1 MTARKSGSKSQ
12 RIVINKTNEVDLPLI
27 ARIEA
32 RTYGEE
38 SRWSLEEYQRDFV
51 KNDRVY
57 LTAKSKN
64 EIAGWL
70 VLHIREKSSY
80 VVGITVVKKYRGQGL
95 GKKLMLKA
103 LEISRQ
109 HQKPT
114 RLHVKTSNKPAIRL
128 YENLGFKKR
137 RKILDYYKPN
147 MDAYEMIKAYCQ

>member
-1 MTARKSGSKSQ
+1 MISKT
-12 RIVINKTNEVDLPLI
+12 KEVDLPLI

-51 KNDRVY
+51 KNNRVY
-57 LTAKSKN
+57 LTAKTKG

-80 VVGITVVKKYRGQGL
+80 VVGITVVKKYRGRGL

-103 LEISRQ
+103 LKISGQ

-114 RLHVKTSNKPAIRL
+114 RLHVKTGNRPAIRL

-137 RKILDYYKPN
+137 RKILDYYKPD
-147 MDAYEMIKAYCQ
+147 MDAYEMVKACNQ